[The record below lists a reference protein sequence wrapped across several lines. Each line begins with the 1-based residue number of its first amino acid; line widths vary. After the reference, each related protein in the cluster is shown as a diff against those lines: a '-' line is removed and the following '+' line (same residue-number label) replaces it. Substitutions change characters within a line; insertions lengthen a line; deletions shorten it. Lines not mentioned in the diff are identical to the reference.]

1 MCKNKII
8 IRNKRYQPTKKN
20 GYTKETPRDRRLSYI
35 EIPCGECKECKKKRK
50 EMWRLRIEN
59 ELLDSKS
66 AIFFTG
72 TFSDEAIENIKKQY
86 GVKEENDIATKAN
99 RLFLERLRK
108 KYNIKLTH
116 WCITELG
123 SKKGRIHI
131 HGIFFIKENQDV
143 KYIKDK
149 IKREWDF
156 GWNYLGYVD
165 QGKTINYIT
174 KYMLK
179 ENENFKEFKPKVLA
193 SQKIGIGFIEKNKRF
208 YKYIEKN
215 GKVEANTKMEYLDGR
230 ETYLIKYYK
239 EKLYTTEERENILL
253 SILDE
258 NKRKINSRVFKGYD
272 LETELEYNRFLI
284 QERAVTER
292 LEPIKEEERTL
303 RKKIRRIKKEI
314 EYKNLDKETLLKKMK
329 ISEKRAE
336 REQAKYKMANK
347 AKKITE
353 NDENKN
359 IFIELWKRE
368 IEKNMFNK
376 IKNSEYE
383 KHFEIDNVP
392 NKINSIAEAFKI
404 IKERYKV
411 NDVIKLKEIQKKG
424 GLDKKVIERTIKI
437 INVNINREIRKEI
450 EILKQKTLYEE
461 NLHNDNNMLFYDNPN
476 DIVQCNKNP
485 SKGRK

>member
-8 IRNKRYQPTKKN
+8 IKNKRYQPTKKN

-86 GVKEENDIATKAN
+86 GVEEENDIATKAN

-108 KYNIKLTH
+108 KYGIKLTH

-131 HGIFFIKENQDV
+131 HGIFFIKENQDI

-149 IKREWDF
+149 IKREWNF

-179 ENENFKEFKPKVLA
+179 ENENFKEFKPKVLT
-193 SQKIGIGFIEKNKRF
+193 SQKIGIGFIERNKRF
-208 YKYIEKN
+208 YKYKEKN
-215 GKVEANTKMEYLDGR
+215 GEIEANTKMEYLDGR

-239 EKLYTTEERENILL
+239 EKLYIIL
-253 SILDE
+253 
-258 NKRKINSRVFKGYD
+258 
-272 LETELEYNRFLI
+272 
-284 QERAVTER
+284 A
-292 LEPIKEEERTL
+292 
-303 RKKIRRIKKEI
+303 
-314 EYKNLDKETLLKKMK
+314 LLN
-329 ISEKRAE
+329 
-336 REQAKYKMANK
+336 Q
-347 AKKITE
+347 
-353 NDENKN
+353 
-359 IFIELWKRE
+359 
-368 IEKNMFNK
+368 
-376 IKNSEYE
+376 
-383 KHFEIDNVP
+383 
-392 NKINSIAEAFKI
+392 
-404 IKERYKV
+404 
-411 NDVIKLKEIQKKG
+411 
-424 GLDKKVIERTIKI
+424 
-437 INVNINREIRKEI
+437 
-450 EILKQKTLYEE
+450 
-461 NLHNDNNMLFYDNPN
+461 
-476 DIVQCNKNP
+476 
-485 SKGRK
+485 

>member
-8 IRNKRYQPTKKN
+8 IKNKRYQPTKKN
-20 GYTKETPRDRRLSYI
+20 GYTKETPRDRRLLYI

-86 GVKEENDIATKAN
+86 GVEEENDIATKAN

-108 KYNIKLTH
+108 KYDIKLTH

-131 HGIFFIKENQDV
+131 HGIFFIKENQDI

-149 IKREWDF
+149 IKREWNF
-156 GWNYLGYVD
+156 GWSYLGYVD

-193 SQKIGIGFIEKNKRF
+193 SQKIGIGFIERNKRF
-208 YKYIEKN
+208 YKYKEEDGEIK
-215 GKVEANTKMEYLDGR
+215 ANTKMEYLDGR

-292 LEPIKEEERTL
+292 LEPIKEEERIL
-303 RKKIRRIKKEI
+303 GKKIRKIKKEI
-314 EYKNLDKETLLKKMK
+314 EYKNLDKETLLKKIK
-329 ISEKRAE
+329 ISEKRTE
-336 REQAKYKMANK
+336 REQAKYKIANK
-347 AKKITE
+347 AKKSTE
-353 NDENKN
+353 NYENKN
-359 IFIELWKRE
+359 IFIELWGRE
-368 IEKNMFNK
+368 IEKSMFNK
-376 IKNSEYE
+376 IKNNKYE
-383 KHFEIDNVP
+383 KHFEIDNEP
-392 NKINSIAEAFKI
+392 IKANSIAEAFKI
-404 IKERYKV
+404 IKEKYRV
-411 NDVIKLKEIQKKG
+411 NNIIKLREIQRKG

-437 INVNINREIRKEI
+437 INVSVNKEVRKEI

-461 NLHNDNNMLFYDNPN
+461 NLHNDNNMLFYDNSN
-476 DIVQCNKNP
+476 NIMQCDKNP

>member
-8 IRNKRYQPTKKN
+8 IKNKRYQPTKKN

-35 EIPCGECKECKKKRK
+35 EISCGECKECKKKRK

-72 TFSDEAIENIKKQY
+72 TFSDESIENIKKQY

-131 HGIFFIKENQDV
+131 HGIFFIKENQDI

-165 QGKTINYIT
+165 QGRTINYIT

-193 SQKIGIGFIEKNKRF
+193 SQKIGIGFIERNKRF
-208 YKYIEKN
+208 YKYKEKN
-215 GKVEANTKMEYLDGR
+215 GVVEANTKMEYLDGR

-258 NKRKINSRVFKGYD
+258 NKRRINSRVFKGYD

-292 LEPIKEEERTL
+292 LEPIKEKERIL
-303 RKKIRRIKKEI
+303 GKKIRKIKKEI
-314 EYKNLDKETLLKKMK
+314 EYKNLDKEALLKKIK

-336 REQAKYKMANK
+336 KEQAKYKIANK
-347 AKKITE
+347 AEKITE
-353 NDENKN
+353 NDENKK
-359 IFIELWKRE
+359 IFIELWEKE
-368 IEKNMFNK
+368 IENSMFKK
-376 IKNSEYE
+376 IKNSKYE
-383 KHFEIDNVP
+383 KIFEINNVP
-392 NKINSIAEAFKI
+392 SKANSIAEALKI
-404 IKERYKV
+404 IKEKYEV
-411 NDVIKLKEIQKKG
+411 NNIIKLKEIQRKG

-437 INVNINREIRKEI
+437 INININREVRKGI

-461 NLHNDNNMLFYDNPN
+461 NLYNDNNMLFYDNSN
-476 DIVQCNKNP
+476 NIVQCNKSP
-485 SKGRK
+485 GKGRK

>member
-8 IRNKRYQPTKKN
+8 IKNKRYQPTKKN
-20 GYTKETPRDRRLSYI
+20 EYTKETPRDRRLSYI
-35 EIPCGECKECKKKRK
+35 EIPCGECIECKKKRK
-50 EMWRLRIEN
+50 EMWRVRIEN
-59 ELLDSKS
+59 ELLDSKT

-72 TFSDEAIENIKKQY
+72 TFSDEAIENIKEQY
-86 GVKEENDIATKAN
+86 GVKDENDIATKAN

-108 KYNIKLTH
+108 KYKIKLTH

-131 HGIFFIKENQDV
+131 HGIFFIKENQDI

-165 QGKTINYIT
+165 QGKTINYVT

-179 ENENFKEFKPKVLA
+179 ENENFKEFKPKVLT
-193 SQKIGIGFIEKNKRF
+193 SQKIGIGFIERNKRF
-208 YKYIEKN
+208 YKYKEEN
-215 GKVEANTKMEYLDGR
+215 GEIKANTKMEYLDGR

-258 NKRKINSRVFKGYD
+258 NKRRINSRVFKGYD
-272 LETELEYNRFLI
+272 LKTELEYNRFLI
-284 QERAVTER
+284 QERAITER
-292 LEPIKEEERTL
+292 LEPIKEEERAL
-303 RKKIRRIKKEI
+303 EKKIRKIKKEI
-314 EYKNLDKETLLKKMK
+314 EYKNLNKETLLKKIK
-329 ISEKRAE
+329 ESEKRAK
-336 REQAKYKMANK
+336 REQEKYKIDNK
-347 AKKITE
+347 NKKIIE

-368 IEKNMFNK
+368 IEKCMFKK
-376 IKNSEYE
+376 IKNSKYE
-383 KHFEIDNVP
+383 KHFEINNVP
-392 NKINSIAEAFKI
+392 SEANSIAEAFKM
-404 IKERYKV
+404 IKKEYAV
-411 NDVIKLKEIQKKG
+411 NSIIKLKEIQRKG

-437 INVNINREIRKEI
+437 INVSINKEVRREIQ
-450 EILKQKTLYEE
+450 ILEQKTLYEE
-461 NLHNDNNMLFYDNPN
+461 NLYNDNSMLFYDIPN
-476 DIVQCNKNP
+476 NSMQCDKNP
-485 SKGRK
+485 SRREK

>member
-8 IRNKRYQPTKKN
+8 IKNKRYQPTKKN
-20 GYTKETPRDRRLSYI
+20 GYTKETPRDGRLAYI

-108 KYNIKLTH
+108 KHNIKLTH

-123 SKKGRIHI
+123 SEKGRIHI
-131 HGIFFIKENQDV
+131 HGIFFIKENQDI

-179 ENENFKEFKPKVLA
+179 ENEKFKKFKPKVLA
-193 SQKIGIGFIEKNKRF
+193 SQKIGIGFIERNKRF
-208 YKYIEKN
+208 YKYKEKN
-215 GKVEANTKMEYLDGR
+215 GEIEANTKMEYLDGR

-253 SILDE
+253 NILDE
-258 NKRKINSRVFKGYD
+258 NKRRINSRVFKGYD

-284 QERAVTER
+284 QERAIAER

-303 RKKIRRIKKEI
+303 GKKIRKIKKEI
-314 EYKNLDKETLLKKMK
+314 EYKNLDKETLLKKIK
-329 ISEKRAE
+329 ESEKRAK
-336 REQAKYKMANK
+336 REQEKYKIDNK
-347 AKKITE
+347 DKKITE

-359 IFIELWKRE
+359 IFIELWGKE
-368 IEKNMFNK
+368 IEKSMFKK
-376 IKNSEYE
+376 IKNSKYE
-383 KHFEIDNVP
+383 KHFEINNVP
-392 NKINSIAEAFKI
+392 SKANSMAEVFKI
-404 IKERYKV
+404 IKKEYDV
-411 NDVIKLKEIQKKG
+411 NSIIKIKEIQKKG
-424 GLDKKVIERTIKI
+424 GLDKKIIERTIKI
-437 INVNINREIRKEI
+437 INVSINREIRREI

-461 NLHNDNNMLFYDNPN
+461 NLCNDNNMLFYDNPN
-476 DIVQCNKNP
+476 SIVQYNKNP
-485 SKGRK
+485 NKGRK